1 MLAERW
7 TGLIALY
14 VLVPL
19 ILAWVFRR
27 FEYRHAMAPLLWA
40 ASLVAIALLLR
51 DPSFDRGDLYRLSL
65 SDPYLHVVTGRFFVL
80 AVPLLAVGRW
90 LTPAEFLL
98 FPRKQPGL
106 WVMFAVLYPVLS
118 SVPQGI
124 LFRVYFV
131 HTFGS
136 LFETHGALV
145 FAGAVVFSLGHLVFR
160 NAPAL
165 VITAAGGALFIDT
178 YVHTH
183 SMMLAAI
190 EHGVYGTLAFTAG
203 LGKYLYLA
211 ERPGLA

>member
-7 TGLIALY
+7 SGLVVLY
-14 VLVPL
+14 GVVPL
-19 ILAWVFRR
+19 VLAWIFRR

-40 ASLVAIALLLR
+40 ASIVAIALLLR
-51 DPSFDRGDLYRLSL
+51 DPTFDPADLYRLSL
-65 SDPYLHVVTGRFFVL
+65 HDEYLHVVTGRFFVL

-106 WVMFAVLYPVLS
+106 WVMFAILYPVLS

-131 HTFGS
+131 QTFGS

-145 FAGAVVFSLGHLVFR
+145 LAGAIVFSLGHLVFR
-160 NAPAL
+160 NTPAL
-165 VITAAGGALFIDT
+165 IITACGGALFIDT

-203 LGKYLYLA
+203 LGKYLYLG
-211 ERPGLA
+211 ERPSVA